1 MRTQASLLRHPVAP
15 EPSQGPSAELTALL
29 DRLELL
35 TGIPGMQRERDEVV
49 EAVLDVFASH
59 PTEAPEWAR
68 AWRELHRG
76 R

>member
-1 MRTQASLLRHPVAP
+1 MKPPASLLRGQVAP
-15 EPSQGPSAELTALL
+15 KPSQAPSAELMALL

-68 AWRELHRG
+68 AWRALHGG